1 MKAASCRSQ
10 ASSSTKNLSAMG
22 CLLSLPFDYV
32 SAQCAEGGN
41 LAMVASAADAAREAA
56 CADGGGNLAPAVPV
70 QVRLQDLCC
79 HAPRFWLGFSKH
91 QTITR
96 VMCGRGECR
105 ELQCMQMSSLIT

>member
-79 HAPRFWLGFSKH
+79 HAPRFWQPCLLRFQ
-91 QTITR
+91 QTPDHHTSDVWER
-96 VMCGRGECR
+96 R
-105 ELQCMQMSSLIT
+105 MS